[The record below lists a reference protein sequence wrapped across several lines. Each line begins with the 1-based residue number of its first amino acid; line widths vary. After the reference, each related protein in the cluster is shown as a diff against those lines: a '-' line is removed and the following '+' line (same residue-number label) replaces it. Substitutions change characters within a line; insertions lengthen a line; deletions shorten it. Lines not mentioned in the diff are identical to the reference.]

1 MKWIQRVS
9 LVLGATLIS
18 AYFPLASPQ
27 DSGSG
32 VVQGAVYQD
41 HEPKVGAKVVVN
53 SSTDSRFEK
62 MVVTNREGH
71 FTVSEVPLG
80 EVQILVYDKNDQLV
94 AQGVGVLTF
103 DGETVTVDI
112 EAVTA
117 EN

>member
-18 AYFPLASPQ
+18 AYLPLASPQ
-27 DSGSG
+27 EGSG
-32 VVQGAVYQD
+32 VVQGAIYQD
-41 HEPKVGAKVVVN
+41 HEPKVGAKVVLT

-80 EVQILVYDKNDQLV
+80 EVQILVYDSSDQLV

-103 DGETVTVDI
+103 DGETVTVDM